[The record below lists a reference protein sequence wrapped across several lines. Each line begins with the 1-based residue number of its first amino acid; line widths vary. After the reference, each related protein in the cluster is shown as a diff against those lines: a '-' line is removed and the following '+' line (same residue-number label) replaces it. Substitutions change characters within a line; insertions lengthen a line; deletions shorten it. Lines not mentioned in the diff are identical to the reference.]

1 MSASGGVTI
10 CARRWSMEDV
20 KRILAVSSMTKS
32 SRKAI
37 HYGVSLSKKYG
48 TELYVL
54 HVVYHPFGF
63 DLKGW
68 NLPIPSL
75 EEEYKRIIKEAK
87 EELHAM
93 INKEKK
99 KGLSIKEM
107 IREGKPIKEIL
118 KVVKEENID
127 LIIMLVHS
135 EWRLEHFLF
144 GRIKEEMIRK
154 APCSI
159 LLIKEEPGKIADYDD

>member
-1 MSASGGVTI
+1 V
-10 CARRWSMEDV
+10 EDV
-20 KRILAVSSMTKS
+20 KRILVVSSMTKS

-63 DLKGW
+63 NLEGW

-87 EELHAM
+87 EELDAV
-93 INKEKK
+93 INHEKK
-99 KGLSIKEM
+99 EGMSIKEM
-107 IREGKPIKEIL
+107 IREGEPAKEIL
-118 KVVKEENID
+118 KV
-127 LIIMLVHS
+127 
-135 EWRLEHFLF
+135 
-144 GRIKEEMIRK
+144 IKEEIIRK
-154 APCSI
+154 TPCSI
-159 LLIKEEPGKIADYDD
+159 LLIKEEPGKVAYDD

>member
-1 MSASGGVTI
+1 
-10 CARRWSMEDV
+10 MEDV
-20 KRILAVSSMTKS
+20 KRILVVSSMTKS

-37 HYGVSLSKKYG
+37 QYGVSLSKKYG

-54 HVVYHPFGF
+54 HVIYHPFGF
-63 DLKGW
+63 DLEGW

-87 EELHAM
+87 EELDAV
-93 INKEKK
+93 INQEKK
-99 KGLSIKEM
+99 KGMSIKEM
-107 IREGKPIKEIL
+107 TREGEPAKEIL

-127 LIIMLVHS
+127 LIVMLSHS

-144 GRIKEEMIRK
+144 GRIKEELIRK
-154 APCSI
+154 TPCSI
-159 LLIKEEPGKIADYDD
+159 LLVKDEPGRGAD

>member
-1 MSASGGVTI
+1 
-10 CARRWSMEDV
+10 MEDV

>member
-1 MSASGGVTI
+1 
-10 CARRWSMEDV
+10 MEDV
-20 KRILAVSSMTKS
+20 KRILVVSSMTKS

-63 DLKGW
+63 DIQGW

-87 EELHAM
+87 EELDAV
-93 INKEKK
+93 INQEKK
-99 KGLSIKEM
+99 KGMSIKEM
-107 IREGKPIKEIL
+107 LREGEPAKEIL
-118 KVVKEENID
+118 KVVKEEGID
-127 LIIMLVHS
+127 LIIMLAHS

-144 GRIKEEMIRK
+144 GRIKEEIIRK
-154 APCSI
+154 IPCSI
-159 LLIKEEPGKIADYDD
+159 LLIKEEPGKGAYDE